1 MLRRRPD
8 LYEVLELPRGSGPE
22 EIKAAYRRL
31 VRECHPDVRPGDA
44 AAAARF
50 RQVSHAHTTLLH
62 VGLRRMYDLHLRRME
77 GIENCRR
84 LEEQRRGQGIAA
96 RLRGR
101 GRGALGALALG
112 AGLGALLVAAL
123 AAAMLSLPGFF
134 WTAFHRIPDWVPGK
148 WGLVR
153 LHSQEPSEADPRPR
167 GMEGAFPDDDPEY
180 PGVRWVLVRYV
191 LTWLKDGVPMPRCQ
205 DLPAKAFGSLRG
217 APRVFAVT
225 HPWLDRWHPDP
236 AGIQVETM
244 RAKFDKMR
252 QQMMTDLDDVLFFD
266 YLCLPQV
273 STTGVDDR
281 SPAEKLRFRSALSG
295 DQMGRIS
302 VPDESRDFHR
312 RGAGRRQLPR
322 AVPRPRVVLLL
333 GGAPDLTLPPLG
345 APPNFESAVASM
357 NTFPRDL
364 MWTQRSLKEEIARFR
379 TMSAEFRQ
387 TGDITAIVDAF
398 DSEIASKSFAQPSD
412 RDLVRG
418 LFVSLARSQRL
429 IAASARGD
437 VKGVQAAIDDGA
449 DLKSRNGHGHTA
461 LHVAAANGHT
471 GVVSV
476 LLKRSTAFEVSMT
489 TMENESSVDLAKN
502 WRESSVLLRHNLGE
516 PFPPL
521 IVLTIHGDLPPLKEL
536 LSTLQADDGG
546 AQAFPSAGIVTS
558 ELALVNGEKNGPAAR
573 AGAVARES
581 SASENAPQA
590 SHDKKI
596 PARGPKTLASPAGAP
611 PAAKPRAPPG
621 KTVPAK
627 AKSSPVRGAA
637 LRTAAAAIAQPSM
650 QSAPLPVEGE
660 AVAGGSLATRG
671 GAAEAKPVP
680 KASGAHPRD
689 ARRHAVKPV
698 LAIDVNE
705 ADDIGWT
712 ALHYA
717 VSMEHAAIAK
727 ELLQSRADP
736 TRCNAEGESPAAL
749 AARLDVKAVLSELRE
764 GEGLCEGHFTTKDK

>member
-1 MLRRRPD
+1 
-8 LYEVLELPRGSGPE
+8 
-22 EIKAAYRRL
+22 
-31 VRECHPDVRPGDA
+31 
-44 AAAARF
+44 
-50 RQVSHAHTTLLH
+50 
-62 VGLRRMYDLHLRRME
+62 
-77 GIENCRR
+77 
-84 LEEQRRGQGIAA
+84 
-96 RLRGR
+96 
-101 GRGALGALALG
+101 
-112 AGLGALLVAAL
+112 
-123 AAAMLSLPGFF
+123 
-134 WTAFHRIPDWVPGK
+134 
-148 WGLVR
+148 
-153 LHSQEPSEADPRPR
+153 
-167 GMEGAFPDDDPEY
+167 
-180 PGVRWVLVRYV
+180 
-191 LTWLKDGVPMPRCQ
+191 MPRCQ

-295 DQMGRIS
+295 DQMGRIYLTS
-302 VPDESRDFHR
+302 RVIFIDEVPGDASSRAPYLD
-312 RGAGRRQLPR
+312 RGWCY
-322 AVPRPRVVLLL
+322 
-333 GGAPDLTLPPLG
+333 
-345 APPNFESAVASM
+345 FESAVASM

-521 IVLTIHGDLPPLKEL
+521 IVLTIHGDLQALKEL

-596 PARGPKTLASPAGAP
+596 PARGPKTFASPAGAP